1 MENVYSQNK
10 QFPWSIFNVAE
21 NLKSLTP
28 ECRNSIILLTL
39 YVGHT
44 DGLFGGN
51 LHATVQ
57 AEKDKLL
64 ALQSRHGEF
73 MKASDFKHVMFFK

>member
-1 MENVYSQNK
+1 MYFLSLGNVHLSEEK
-10 QFPWSIFNVAE
+10 IE
-21 NLKSLTP
+21 
-28 ECRNSIILLTL
+28 EMIDE
-39 YVGHT
+39 GHT

-51 LHATVQ
+51 IHATVQ

-73 MKASDFKHVMFFK
+73 MKVNF

>member
-1 MENVYSQNK
+1 MSEEK
-10 QFPWSIFNVAE
+10 IE
-21 NLKSLTP
+21 
-28 ECRNSIILLTL
+28 EMIDE
-39 YVGHT
+39 GHT

-51 LHATVQ
+51 IHATVQ

-73 MKASDFKHVMFFK
+73 MKVNF

>member
-1 MENVYSQNK
+1 MIK
-10 QFPWSIFNVAE
+10 AAKITGIT
-21 NLKSLTP
+21 NLTDDKI
-28 ECRNSIILLTL
+28 EEMIDE
-39 YVGHT
+39 GHT

-73 MKASDFKHVMFFK
+73 MKVSDFKHVLFFKNELNYLTFKESYS